1 MSMTEVINVVILTLS
16 SASLALA
23 LHSCVMAWPRASRR
37 SQRVGTLRTHLLNPP
52 AAADY
57 QVPVNRRTHGPIK
70 LEKRVLRSY
79 APLNKDCV
87 KADYGA
93 LTDTFVLLL
102 TCTTAWRLEI
112 RHFLQPFAAPA
123 PTHHAG

>member
-79 APLNKDCV
+79 APLNKDCGKPINGV
-87 KADYGA
+87 KG
-93 LTDTFVLLL
+93 LNRIG
-102 TCTTAWRLEI
+102 RLKIEDWYI
-112 RHFLQPFAAPA
+112 EK
-123 PTHHAG
+123 